1 MGLVSSRVACSAAHL
16 SSRTGNRGGERERDR
31 GSMVEHAM
39 KRISDYVE
47 KSGIEINVSVAGSEN
62 CGE

>member
-1 MGLVSSRVACSAAHL
+1 
-16 SSRTGNRGGERERDR
+16 
-31 GSMVEHAM
+31 MVEHAM
-39 KRISDYVE
+39 KRISDYAG

>member
-1 MGLVSSRVACSAAHL
+1 
-16 SSRTGNRGGERERDR
+16 
-31 GSMVEHAM
+31 MVEHAM